1 MAISLCLS
9 PFCPNS
15 QVGGNCS
22 FPGRHGGVEVAP
34 TLRYDKPVVEGDQ
47 IAKIDQI
54 AKVGAP
60 GPGGHGHGRG
70 LDQHLVCMVSIG
82 RGQQRAEPAVV
93 CGRCEEMGLLL
104 KDMMVRALKLLSLWY
119 LSWKARDAR

>member
-1 MAISLCLS
+1 M
-9 PFCPNS
+9 
-15 QVGGNCS
+15 
-22 FPGRHGGVEVAP
+22 VAP
-34 TLRYDKPVVEGDQ
+34 TLRYDEPVVEGDQ
-47 IAKIDQI
+47 LLVLVLADELCVVQLLGVRAKI
-54 AKVGAP
+54 GAF
-60 GPGGHGHGRG
+60 GPGGHGHGHG

-119 LSWKARDAR
+119 LSWKA

>member
-1 MAISLCLS
+1 M
-9 PFCPNS
+9 
-15 QVGGNCS
+15 
-22 FPGRHGGVEVAP
+22 VAP

-54 AKVGAP
+54 AKVGAT

-70 LDQHLVCMVSIG
+70 LDQHLVCMVSIS

-119 LSWKARDAR
+119 LSWKAKDAR

>member
-1 MAISLCLS
+1 M
-9 PFCPNS
+9 
-15 QVGGNCS
+15 
-22 FPGRHGGVEVAP
+22 VAP
-34 TLRYDKPVVEGDQ
+34 TLRYDEPVVEGDQ

-82 RGQQRAEPAVV
+82 RGRQRAESAVV
-93 CGRCEEMGLLL
+93 CEWCGEIGLLL
-104 KDMMVRALKLLSLWY
+104 KNRMVRALKLLSLRYLRY
-119 LSWKARDAR
+119 LSWKAKDAR

>member
-1 MAISLCLS
+1 MMAISLCLS

-22 FPGRHGGVEVAP
+22 FPGRHGGVVVAP

-70 LDQHLVCMVSIG
+70 LDQHLVCMVSIS

-93 CGRCEEMGLLL
+93 CERCEEIGLLL
-104 KDMMVRALKLLSLWY
+104 KNRMVSVLCLCNSYVVKMTIHE
-119 LSWKARDAR
+119 

>member
-1 MAISLCLS
+1 M
-9 PFCPNS
+9 
-15 QVGGNCS
+15 
-22 FPGRHGGVEVAP
+22 VAP

-60 GPGGHGHGRG
+60 GPGGHG
-70 LDQHLVCMVSIG
+70 LDQHLVCTVSIG

-119 LSWKARDAR
+119 LSWKAKDAR